1 MVELILNNLYSAKY
15 TESLYKLRLQQPSCE
30 DLLSIYLTIFSFCQ
44 KNDSEV
50 SEESVCVCVCT
61 HKDYKVWLLTGV

>member
-30 DLLSIYLTIFSFCQ
+30 DLLSIWLFLLCQ
-44 KNDSEV
+44 KNYKV
-50 SEESVCVCVCT
+50 SEESVCVCT
-61 HKDYKVWLLTGV
+61 QSL

>member
-44 KNDSEV
+44 KNDSE
-50 SEESVCVCVCT
+50 ESVCVCV
-61 HKDYKVWLLTGV
+61 HKVYKVWLLTGV